1 MMPPVDDLAAL
12 RLRTGL
18 AQAPRQEARYDERPR
33 GVSR

>member
-18 AQAPRQEARYDERPR
+18 AQAARQEARYDKQRR